1 MLKSAL
7 ILGMAATAAGS
18 TAPDMERP
26 ERNSA
31 FVLFSGGIPTLQ
43 INTGARACPFEAPK
57 ASSARRG
64 KPVFAV
70 Y

>member
-18 TAPDMERP
+18 AASDTGKTGP
-26 ERNSA
+26 NGA
-31 FVLFSGGIPTLQ
+31 FVLFSGGVPTLQ

-57 ASSARRG
+57 ASSARRS
-64 KPVFAV
+64 KPVFAL